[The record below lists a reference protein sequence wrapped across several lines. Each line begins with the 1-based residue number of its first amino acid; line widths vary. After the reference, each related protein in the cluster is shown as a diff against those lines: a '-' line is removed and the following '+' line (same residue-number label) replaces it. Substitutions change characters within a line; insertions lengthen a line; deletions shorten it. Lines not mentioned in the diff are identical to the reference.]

1 MAISVE
7 NEILLSIIEDVRTAL
22 GTPENVGL
30 GQHARQV
37 VAEAQRAREDLT
49 QAVAALSETADAF
62 EQVQEDYD
70 TTFALL
76 QAADVQS
83 KAYCDGMEQLA
94 RFVNA
99 VTRVTAAPTDATGDK
114 FLDYLRNIMADAEK
128 WRAVPWAVISSI
140 IFDWEL
146 TNDIDDDMRD
156 LRTWYDRSKPEEV
169 QV

>member
-1 MAISVE
+1 MSDE
-7 NEILLSIIEDVRTAL
+7 NNILLAIIAEVREAL
-22 GTPENVGL
+22 GTPESVGI

-49 QAVAALSETADAF
+49 QAVAALSVIAVSL

-99 VTRVTAAPTDATGDK
+99 AVAAVAAPTGATGDK
-114 FLDYLRNIMADAEK
+114 FLDYLRALRADAEK
-128 WRAVPWAVISSI
+128 WRAVPWSGVAEAVYG
-140 IFDWEL
+140 WEL
-146 TNDIDDDMRD
+146 GNSADDAMRD
-156 LRTWYDRSKPEEV
+156 LRTWYGEHWPQEV
-169 QV
+169 QA